1 MDEVYYHFTDADDY
15 STALPYVNAGKKI
28 IGVNSFSKAYG
39 LAGLRLGYAYSTP
52 EIAAYVR
59 MLIKPFFINTLSLE
73 AAIAALSDKEH
84 LQKTA
89 NLIQTEKPRLYQV
102 LDEVGM
108 HYWKSQGNFILI
120 KPTMDIKAFEEE
132 MLKEGL
138 MVRPVAN
145 FGAPGCVRVT
155 IGTREANDAFIAA
168 LKSINQQS

>member
-1 MDEVYYHFTDADDY
+1 MDEVYYHFTDAKDFT
-15 STALPYVNAGKKI
+15 TALPYIKAGKKI

-73 AAIAALSDKEH
+73 AAIAALADKDH
-84 LQKTA
+84 LEKTA
-89 NLIQTEKPRLYQV
+89 MLIQSEKPRVYQA

-120 KPTMDIKAFEEE
+120 KPAIDIKEFENK
-132 MLKEGL
+132 MLKEGV

-155 IGTREANDAFIAA
+155 IGTREANDAFISA
-168 LKSINQQS
+168 LKKM